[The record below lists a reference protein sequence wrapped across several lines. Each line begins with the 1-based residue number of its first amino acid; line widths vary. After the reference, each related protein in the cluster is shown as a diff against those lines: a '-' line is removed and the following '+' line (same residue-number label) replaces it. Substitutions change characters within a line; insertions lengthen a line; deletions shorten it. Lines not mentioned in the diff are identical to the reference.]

1 MIAIQHVR
9 LALAP
14 RRCYWER
21 CSLRVFCLPPGICNP
36 AAFIKKYARKH
47 NPLISFNNV
56 RNNPARCA
64 KIVNSAQLDKDLAG
78 NAREH
83 MNIGGAS
90 CTALFFLHV
99 GLIP

>member
-1 MIAIQHVR
+1 M
-9 LALAP
+9 
-14 RRCYWER
+14 
-21 CSLRVFCLPPGICNP
+21 SLSRFVPNSLSLSAAVTGVCNP
-36 AAFIKKYARKH
+36 ASKIGSYYRKH
-47 NPLISFNNV
+47 NPLVSFNNV

-90 CTALFFLHV
+90 CTALFSYT
-99 GLIP
+99 